1 MVAVYVKQRRSTG
14 AGIGMGIAIKIKI
27 KIKIMSMIERR
38 MLGTKAKRK
47 EKGYACIGSSGG
59 GRGRA

>member
-1 MVAVYVKQRRSTG
+1 MVADYVKQRGSTG
-14 AGIGMGIAIKIKI
+14 ARIGMGIAIKIKI
-27 KIKIMSMIERR
+27 MSMSMSERR
-38 MLGTKAKRK
+38 MLGTTTKRK